1 MDLNDFK
8 EFYILGR
15 EFYSRDTA
23 EVAKS
28 LLGKLLVKSAGTNN
42 ICAGYITE
50 TEAYYGTE
58 DPASHAH
65 RGVTPRCEI
74 MFGKAGIA
82 YVYFCYGFHYMLNA
96 VTEKEGVPGA
106 VLLRA
111 VSPVLGLEDM
121 FSRRKILEE
130 KNLANG
136 PGKLTNA
143 FGIDIG
149 DNGKDLT
156 DPSGNICILGNK
168 NNSEKTLI
176 NIKSSSRIGIKKG
189 RDKYLRFFTDQ
200 YQQGF

>member
-1 MDLNDFK
+1 MDLKSFK
-8 EFYILGR
+8 EFCIPGR

-23 EVAKS
+23 EVAKD
-28 LLGKLLVKSAGTNN
+28 LLGKLLVKSSGANS

-50 TEAYYGTE
+50 TEAYYGAE
-58 DPASHAH
+58 DPASHAY

-111 VSPVLGLEDM
+111 VSPVLGLNDM
-121 FSRRKILEE
+121 FSRRKVLKERD
-130 KNLANG
+130 LANG

-143 FGIDIG
+143 FGINLK

-156 DPSGNICILGNK
+156 DPSGDICILENK
-168 NNSEKTLI
+168 NNSENALI
-176 NIKSSSRIGIKKG
+176 NIKSSSRIGIKNGK
-189 RDKYLRFFTDQ
+189 DKYLRFFTDR
-200 YQQGF
+200 